1 MQYKYNHD
9 ATYEDLSVKVID
21 VGIGLERIPWL
32 INGSPTSYIDTFT
45 TSYKYLNDKLQI
57 PLEND
62 VWNTL
67 GPYSCKLDI
76 DESED
81 IDATW
86 EEIAKIINLPVADIK
101 RAIIPIRDL
110 FIILDHTR
118 TALMII
124 TDGGLPSN
132 TGGGSNCRNIIR
144 RIFATLKKND
154 WWDKLGGIDGLL
166 ELFETHKKDLSSLYG
181 PFSEYKSFGD
191 IIKIE
196 YERWNSTEDGQK
208 KKIEQLVSKKK
219 GKLSLDDWITAMQ
232 SWGIPADVIAQVCK
246 TEIPGNLYNEIS
258 NRAEKVAKAQEAIL
272 YDTYK
277 YPETHNLYYE
287 DHRLYSF
294 TAKIIAVLENVDEKD
309 HKGEKNIVLFD
320 RSAFYPTS
328 GGQIHDIGTI
338 TVDGQTYQVRRV
350 EKVGKCFLHY
360 LDKPISEDAVG
371 KEVQAQIDEER
382 RSTLRCFHTGTHI
395 VFAAARRVLGPH
407 IWQNGA
413 KKT

>member
-1 MQYKYNHD
+1 MTEELGIDPEEITFIEDVWAGGGNLGPSIEYFVGGLELGNMVFMQYKYNHD

-294 TAKIIAVLENVDEKD
+294 TAKIIAVWRMLTKRITKVKRILFCLTEVLSIQHQEDRFMILEQSQLMARPTRSVELKKLENA
-309 HKGEKNIVLFD
+309 
-320 RSAFYPTS
+320 SS
-328 GGQIHDIGTI
+328 I
-338 TVDGQTYQVRRV
+338 TWINPSL
-350 EKVGKCFLHY
+350 KML
-360 LDKPISEDAVG
+360 
-371 KEVQAQIDEER
+371 
-382 RSTLRCFHTGTHI
+382 
-395 VFAAARRVLGPH
+395 
-407 IWQNGA
+407 
-413 KKT
+413 